1 MTPGE
6 VKFLIKKN
14 NILNDVDIPC
24 FLNILI
30 VCNRKLVKLIKI
42 DCQTLV
48 LCLVLLL
55 LLLQYYDRAKARLRN
70 KITWII
76 MTTKGPNCHRNA
88 SWILS
93 VVILLIIEIL
103 TCIKLSVFG
112 VIFDD
117 LYTFWRQYTGHYEM
131 THRWNNILI
140 KVLAIKL
147 WSHDH
152 LQAHKGCW
160 HMSRP
165 LTLWVKC

>member
-1 MTPGE
+1 MFATA
-6 VKFLIKKN
+6 K
-14 NILNDVDIPC
+14 
-24 FLNILI
+24 
-30 VCNRKLVKLIKI
+30 VKLIKI

-55 LLLQYYDRAKARLRN
+55 LLQYYDWAKAHLRN

-76 MTTKGPNCHRNA
+76 MAKKGLNCHRNA

-93 VVILLIIEIL
+93 DVILLIIEIL

-117 LYTFWRQYTGHYEM
+117 LYTFRCQYTGHYEM

-140 KVLAIKL
+140 SAGHKIVGPMTICRLTKDADACRVLWL
-147 WSHDH
+147 SEWSVSLLFPQYKDN
-152 LQAHKGCW
+152 
-160 HMSRP
+160 
-165 LTLWVKC
+165 LTLWPDDFVLISFF

>member
-1 MTPGE
+1 M
-6 VKFLIKKN
+6 
-14 NILNDVDIPC
+14 
-24 FLNILI
+24 
-30 VCNRKLVKLIKI
+30 
-42 DCQTLV
+42 

-76 MTTKGPNCHRNA
+76 MAKKGPNCHRNA

-103 TCIKLSVFG
+103 TCIKLSVSG

-117 LYTFWRQYTGHYEM
+117 LYTFWRQYTGHYET

-140 KVLAIKL
+140 SAGHKIVVPWPFSGSQRMLTHVASSDSLSAVLVYCFHNTKIIWLYGQIILFYSLFFRNCIPSMKNT
-147 WSHDH
+147 
-152 LQAHKGCW
+152 
-160 HMSRP
+160 
-165 LTLWVKC
+165 LTL